1 MLTATILVGK
11 FLVERMSA
19 SILEGGRALRVFGRP
34 VDGIGLTLQ
43 ELLMLALVAL
53 AADGMAQW
61 FTGRR
66 ITVLLVG
73 IVITVLGS
81 FPLLALLGAPPS
93 LGLVIENVVV
103 IPMCACAMLLTVLC
117 LGIRTHRIQ
126 RFSQHSAAQR
136 VSGAY
141 VGAV

>member
-1 MLTATILVGK
+1 MLASAILVVD

-19 SILEGGRALRVFGRP
+19 TILEGGRALRVFGRP
-34 VDGIGLTLQ
+34 VDGVSLTLQ

-66 ITVLLVG
+66 ITALLVG
-73 IVITVLGS
+73 IVITVLVA

-103 IPMCACAMLLTVLC
+103 IPMCAGAMLLTVLC
-117 LGIRTHRIQ
+117 LRIRAHRIQ
-126 RFSQHSAAQR
+126 RFSQRGAGRRAS
-136 VSGAY
+136 SAY